1 MGGPGEPW
9 FCTAGSQTSLL
20 LPPRH
25 HRTVV
30 SSSPRA
36 PNQALPDC
44 RPLVP
49 RPPASWMCACATSWA
64 VRCCGHPSWPAGPL
78 FPAALSFSRALLTAV
93 AMLRQPPPGRA
104 VLSVYTRFHTGQDAS
119 SPPAHAGGAP
129 PAQCRPKSRAC
140 CLSRVCWDLY
150 VPPSPAEGST
160 TPPLLDISSVPPA
173 TTQGLLTPT
182 LAVSL

>member
-1 MGGPGEPW
+1 MVLHGGVPDKSAFATQAPPYSGVQQSPGSQPG
-9 FCTAGSQTSLL
+9 TAGLQATCTQASSLMDVCLRHFLGCAL
-20 LPPRH
+20 LW
-25 HRTVV
+25 
-30 SSSPRA
+30 A
-36 PNQALPDC
+36 PLLARGAPLP
-44 RPLVP
+44 
-49 RPPASWMCACATSWA
+49 
-64 VRCCGHPSWPAGPL
+64 CGP
-78 FPAALSFSRALLTAV
+78 FSRALLTAV